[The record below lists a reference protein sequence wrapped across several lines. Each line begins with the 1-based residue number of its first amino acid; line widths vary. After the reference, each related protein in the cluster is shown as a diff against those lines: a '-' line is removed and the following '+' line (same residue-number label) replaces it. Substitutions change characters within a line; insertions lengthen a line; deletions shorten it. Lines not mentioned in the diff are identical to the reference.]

1 MQDNIDDNGLHVG
14 PTLDSL
20 EEGIFVEQ
28 TDAALTDAQT
38 PEPEAPKPE
47 EKLLAGKYK
56 TVEELEKAYAEAQK
70 LIGKKP
76 EDKPADAKA
85 PEEKPAEDGDKPPEE
100 APEGTTAPVLDFAKL
115 SAEWDENGGK
125 LTEETQ
131 AGLTK
136 LGVTP
141 EVTGLFYAGI
151 EAIVA
156 SRASTVQAL
165 AGTTEEYN
173 SLIAWGSK
181 NLGADE
187 MEAFNG
193 ALDRALYEGDT
204 AAIKLMIPAVR
215 AKMAGDA
222 PSYVQSRLDGGVGSI
237 KAFANQAEQNE
248 AINDRRYGRDP
259 AYTREVEQRIGLST
273 F

>member
-1 MQDNIDDNGLHVG
+1 MQTNTEDTGLRVG
-14 PTLDSL
+14 PTLESL
-20 EEGIFVEQ
+20 DEGFFVEAN
-28 TDAALTDAQT
+28 TSSPA
-38 PEPEAPKPE
+38 PEPEAPKTE

-76 EDKPADAKA
+76 EEKPAETKA
-85 PEEKPAEDGDKPPEE
+85 TEEKPAEDGDKPPEE
-100 APEGTTAPVLDFAKL
+100 APEGTPAPAIDFAKL
-115 SAEWDENGGK
+115 SEEWDANGGQ
-125 LTEETQ
+125 LSEETQ
-131 AGLTK
+131 ANLTK

-151 EAIVA
+151 EAIIS

-173 SLIAWGSK
+173 SLISWGSK
-181 NLGADE
+181 NLGSDE
-187 MEAFNG
+187 MEAFNT

-222 PSYVQSRLDGGVGSI
+222 PSYVQSRLDGGVGTI
-237 KAFANQAEQNE
+237 KAFANQAEQNA

-259 AYTREVEQRIGLST
+259 AYTREIEQRIGIST